1 MKIKLLTILLLSL
14 PLVSYGN
21 NKHGSDLSKRCALA
35 LSEVNEVGELT
46 NSFLDPWLKKGL
58 LTEGINFQ
66 DFAKDRVSN
75 FNKQYAQIK
84 NLYQQ
89 DVSSNYDDPVSKSND
104 LTVRSLFTVNAFQ
117 KYAADGDKAAL
128 KSSWAVQH
136 KAMKEDLAD
145 LRKLCAKSGQ

>member
-1 MKIKLLTILLLSL
+1 MKIKLLTMLLLAL

-21 NKHGSDLSKRCALA
+21 NKHGADLSKRCALA

-46 NSFLDPWLKKGL
+46 DSFLDPWLKKGL

-89 DVSSNYDDPVSKSND
+89 DVSSNHDDPVSKSND

>member
-21 NKHGSDLSKRCALA
+21 NKPSADLSKRCALA
-35 LSEVNEVGELT
+35 LSEVNEVGELAD
-46 NSFLDPWLKKGL
+46 SFLDPWLKKGL

-66 DFAKDRVSN
+66 DFVKDRASN